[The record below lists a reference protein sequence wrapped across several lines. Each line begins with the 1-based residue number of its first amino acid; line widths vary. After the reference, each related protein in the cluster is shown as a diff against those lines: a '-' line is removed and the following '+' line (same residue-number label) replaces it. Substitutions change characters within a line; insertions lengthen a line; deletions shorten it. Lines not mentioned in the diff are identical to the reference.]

1 MSKLRSINTSIW
13 TDTWFEGLEPEE
25 KLLFIYLIT
34 NDKTNML
41 GVYETS
47 LRKVSFETGIL
58 LKNVEK
64 YISKFEK
71 EGKVRYASNR
81 IILLKFLK
89 HQNYNGNMKK
99 SAVRCYNEL
108 PIELKSIKTG
118 NLEENDKGFETL
130 TKGFEMVR
138 KVEYEFEAEGEL
150 EEETE
155 GEEKD
160 KLINI
165 LMSEIK
171 ISDVPENEMEYF
183 NIANSFYLLFKRNS
197 EEVLKVKW
205 SHLDK
210 TKYKKCIN
218 PIRLLLT
225 NDNRTI
231 EELQSVYK
239 FLQTDSFWMGN
250 IQTTEKLREKF
261 DQLITKTSSVILNNL
276 NNGTNNKT
284 QPTADEK
291 LNARKAANRER
302 LMGKFGIVSEQ
313 TEL

>member
-1 MSKLRSINTSIW
+1 MAKDTYYFTHDYNTRSDSKIKRLILKHGMAGYGAFWSIIEDLYNNANALPLDYELIAFELRIEIETVKSIINDFNLFVIDGDCFGSTSVENRLNQRNEKSLKAKRSAELRW
-13 TDTWFEGLEPEE
+13 KDKKEKDANALQAQTDSNPIKE
-25 KLLFIYLIT
+25 
-34 NDKTNML
+34 
-41 GVYETS
+41 
-47 LRKVSFETGIL
+47 RKGKEI
-58 LKNVEK
+58 K
-64 YISKFEK
+64 EK
-71 EGKVRYASNR
+71 E
-81 IILLKFLK
+81 I
-89 HQNYNGNMKK
+89 
-99 SAVRCYNEL
+99 
-108 PIELKSIKTG
+108 
-118 NLEENDKGFETL
+118 
-130 TKGFEMVR
+130 
-138 KVEYEFEAEGEL
+138 
-150 EEETE
+150 
-155 GEEKD
+155 KD
-160 KLINI
+160 KEIDNT

-183 NIANSFYLLFKRNS
+183 NIANFFYLLFKRNS